1 MILSNDSLGDDNLN
15 GDTFIWNEINIF
27 EEIYLIRGSALIP
40 ADLERARAGKAKA
53 IIILSKSFESTG
65 SGTQNNLDADAIFMY
80 KTIEGH
86 HKNVTIVTELTSVS
100 AIGFLEA
107 GKEEQSLKEDYYS
120 SKPFAA
126 GQIFVS
132 HLLDSLMCQAFY
144 QDKIT
149 DLLEQIIM
157 GPANTPQSVM
167 KYYKQLSLSK
177 CSLNL
182 IEIPRGVPMV
192 FQDIFEHCVKNNMI
206 PIGVYK
212 RQDEQTTST
221 MKFANNQQENKSE
234 ALGGRS
240 DEKTQRKSY
249 VWMHPPKKI
258 ELNIY
263 D

>member
-1 MILSNDSLGDDNLN
+1 
-15 GDTFIWNEINIF
+15 
-27 EEIYLIRGSALIP
+27 
-40 ADLERARAGKAKA
+40 
-53 IIILSKSFESTG
+53 
-65 SGTQNNLDADAIFMY
+65 MY

-86 HKNVTIVTELTSVS
+86 HKNVTIVTELTQVS
-100 AIGFLEA
+100 AIGFIEA
-107 GKEEQSLKEDYYS
+107 GKDEQSLKEDNYYS

-157 GPANTPQSVM
+157 GPANTPEAVM

-182 IEIPRGVPMV
+182 VEIPRGVPMV
-192 FQDIFEHCVKNNMI
+192 FQDIFEHCVKNKMI

-212 RQDEQTTST
+212 RQEEHTTSNS
-221 MKFANNQQENKSE
+221 MKFGNGQQENKTE
-234 ALGGRS
+234 AIGGRS
-240 DEKTQRKSY
+240 EEKTLRKSY

-258 ELNIY
+258 ELNNY
-263 D
+263 DQLFVLCENNEKETSGIQKAKNEANNGQSTIGKSIKNEGKKI

>member
-1 MILSNDSLGDDNLN
+1 M
-15 GDTFIWNEINIF
+15 
-27 EEIYLIRGSALIP
+27 YL
-40 ADLERARAGKAKA
+40 
-53 IIILSKSFESTG
+53 
-65 SGTQNNLDADAIFMY
+65 
-80 KTIEGH
+80 TIEANY
-86 HKNVTIVTELTSVS
+86 KNVTIVTELTSVS
-100 AIGFLEA
+100 AIGYIQA
-107 GKEEQSLKEDYYS
+107 GKEEQTNQPSQKEDYYS

-157 GPANTPQSVM
+157 GPANTPESVM
-167 KYYKQLSLSK
+167 KYYRQLSLSK

-182 IEIPRGVPMV
+182 IDIPRGVPMV
-192 FQDIFEHCVKNNMI
+192 FQDIYEHCVKNNMI
-206 PIGVYK
+206 PIGIYK
-212 RQDEQTTST
+212 RQDEYTAAAQ
-221 MKFANNQQENKSE
+221 MKFRNTQGGNKAQDIGSRSE
-234 ALGGRS
+234 
-240 DEKTQRKSY
+240 EKAQRKSY